1 MPAFNLA
8 AFLVLSM
15 ASCDA
20 FTPSSR
26 PRLQRPSVGSLSA
39 ASNHD
44 DIDGWRKMTGG
55 AAAFLTGMGI
65 MAQVAFADP
74 SGVAS
79 IDTGE
84 FVMRSKRGERGASHI
99 RVLT

>member
-1 MPAFNLA
+1 
-8 AFLVLSM
+8 
-15 ASCDA
+15 
-20 FTPSSR
+20 
-26 PRLQRPSVGSLSA
+26 
-39 ASNHD
+39 
-44 DIDGWRKMTGG
+44 MTGG